1 MASAVEPTPG
11 AAPIVAPV
19 RKEEVR
25 PMAPGTPGVPLL
37 PTRNRGTLTIGV
49 MGAMVM
55 QILDTTI
62 ANVALP
68 HMQTSLGATIDTV
81 TWVLTSYIVAT
92 AIALPATGWLSDRL
106 GSRNLFLIAVA
117 GFIFASMACGIAT
130 SLPEMVL
137 FRIFQGVF
145 AAFINPLSQ
154 TAMLDINPPERA
166 AKAMSVW
173 GMGVMV
179 GPIMGPVIG
188 GFLTE
193 NYNWRWVFYVN
204 VPVGIL
210 TFAIL
215 WFLLPSRPRAERS
228 FDFVGFTFVGLAV
241 AAFQLML
248 DRGQTEDWF
257 DSWEIILE
265 GMIAAAAAW
274 IAVVHLVTAKKPL
287 FDRALFA
294 NRNLVMGMIFMII
307 VGISTMAPMA
317 LLPPM
322 LQQLFGYPVVDTG
335 MMMAPRGVGVLFTMW
350 LGGQIMGKIDTRIM
364 IMAGLVIFAWSL
376 RMMAHYS
383 PEMDFWPVVTSGFIQ
398 GLGMGLVFMPLNALA
413 FATLDGRY
421 RTEGASLLNLM
432 RSIGQSAGI
441 SMVTVL
447 LARNIQVSH
456 ADLASHVTGTMVPG
470 IDLAALGQYGPLSDA
485 AVQVIDGMVN
495 KQAAMIAYIDDFY
508 LMAWISIAVVP
519 LVMLLRR
526 PQGKIEVVHAE

>member
-1 MASAVEPTPG
+1 MASAAVPAAGNPADAPG
-11 AAPIVAPV
+11 AIVPPAAPPAG
-19 RKEEVR
+19 E
-25 PMAPGTPGVPLL
+25 ALL
-37 PTRNRGTLTIGV
+37 HTSNRGLLTVGV

-68 HMQTSLGATIDTV
+68 HMQTSLGATVDTV

-117 GFIFASMACGIAT
+117 GFVLASMLCGVAT
-130 SLPEMVL
+130 SLPEMVA
-137 FRIFQGVF
+137 FRVVQGIT

-166 AKAMSVW
+166 AKAMGVW

-215 WFLLPSRPRAERS
+215 WFLLPSRPRARRS
-228 FDFVGFTFVGLAV
+228 FDYAGFVYVGVAV

-257 DSWEIILE
+257 SSWEIVLE
-265 GMIAAAAAW
+265 ALVAAAGAW
-274 IAVVHLVTAKKPL
+274 LAIVHLATARKPL
-287 FDRALFA
+287 FDRHLFK
-294 NRNLVMGMIFMII
+294 NRNLVMGMFFMTVI
-307 VGISTMAPMA
+307 GISTMAPMA

-350 LGGQIMGKIDTRIM
+350 LGGQVMGKVDTRIL
-364 IMAGLVIFAWSL
+364 IVTGLVLFAFSL
-376 RMMAHYS
+376 RMMAGYS
-383 PEMDFWPVVTSGFIQ
+383 LQMDYWPVVTSGFVQ

-413 FATLDGRY
+413 FATLDNRY
-421 RTEGASLLNLM
+421 RTDGASILNLM

-441 SMVTVL
+441 SMVTVM

-456 ADLASHVTGTMVPG
+456 ADLAGHITDQTIPAV
-470 IDLAALGQYGPLSDA
+470 DLAARFSPLGQPAMAYADA
-485 AVQVIDGMVN
+485 MVN
-495 KQAAMIAYIDDFY
+495 QQAAMIAYIDDFY

-519 LVMLLRR
+519 LVLLLKR
-526 PQGKIEVVHAE
+526 PAGKVEVVHAE